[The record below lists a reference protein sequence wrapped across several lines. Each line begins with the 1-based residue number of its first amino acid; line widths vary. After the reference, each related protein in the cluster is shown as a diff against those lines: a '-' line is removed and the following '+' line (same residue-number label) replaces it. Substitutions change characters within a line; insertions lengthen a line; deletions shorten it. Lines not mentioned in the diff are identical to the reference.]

1 MDPTQWNVPF
11 PVIVAALF
19 VIVCCRAGGTYW
31 LGRLASEGARRT
43 RLARLMESPRYQHAT
58 TRVNEYGAPIVAVS
72 FLTIGF
78 QTLAN
83 LAAGASRMPLAR
95 YLPALAVGGVM
106 WALMYA
112 TIGVVGVDV
121 IGRLYDFSP
130 PLAIVILAAVIGGY
144 IWFVVRQ
151 ARRHARQTADDTTA
165 D

>member
-1 MDPTQWNVPF
+1 MDPSQWDVPF

-31 LGRLASEGARRT
+31 LGRVAASGAHRT
-43 RLARLMESPRYQHAT
+43 RLAGLMDSPGYQRAT
-58 TRVNEYGAPIVAVS
+58 ARINEYGAPIVAVS

-95 YLPALAVGGVM
+95 YLPALAVGGVL
-106 WALMYA
+106 WALLYA
-112 TIGVVGVDV
+112 AIGVVGVDLV
-121 IGRLYDFSP
+121 GRLYSYSP
-130 PLAIVILAAVIGGY
+130 PLAIVILCATIGGY
-144 IWFVVRQ
+144 AWFVVRQ
-151 ARRHARQTADDTTA
+151 SRRHARDHATT